1 MAKKKPIEV
10 PVCYS
15 GLISEL
21 TEISFC
27 MDRATHLLQ
36 NVGIRVRLAPRNKQ
50 VESALKNAA
59 GRRTNYTVC
68 GYLVRGPEC
77 DYLSAYSV
85 EPVLGLKKRLD
96 SLGPSLQV
104 FTGAR

>member
-15 GLISEL
+15 GLINELSEPG
-21 TEISFC
+21 FC
-27 MDRATHLLQ
+27 MDRATHVLQ

-50 VESALKNAA
+50 VELALRNAA
-59 GRRTNYTVC
+59 GRRMNFTVC

-85 EPVLGLKKRLD
+85 EPIQAFTKRLD
-96 SLGPSLQV
+96 GV
-104 FTGAR
+104 GASTILFSATE